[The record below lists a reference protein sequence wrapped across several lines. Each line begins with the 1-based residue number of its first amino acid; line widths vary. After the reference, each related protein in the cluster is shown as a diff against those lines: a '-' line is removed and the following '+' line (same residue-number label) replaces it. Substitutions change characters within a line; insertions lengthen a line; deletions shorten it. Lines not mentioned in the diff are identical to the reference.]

1 MHVKSLKVFCDIV
14 DCRSFSKAADDNGIS
29 QSGASQMVHHLE
41 QHLGVKLIDR
51 SKRPF
56 VLTPEGEVYYRGCRR
71 LVQRFHALEEEVRT
85 LHQEVDGRVTVASIY
100 SVGLSHMNQ
109 LIQEF
114 LTKYPKANVRLEYQH
129 PDRVYELVESDR
141 VDLGL
146 VSYPKSSR
154 AIQAVVWREEP
165 MVLVCAPDHPL
176 ARQTSVSIGELDGQ
190 KLVGFE
196 ESLRIRHEID
206 RALALREVEV
216 QVVMQ
221 FDNIETL
228 KRAVEINAGVSLLPA
243 PTVTR
248 EVQFGSLVAL
258 PLNDVDLVRPLGMIH
273 RRGKELGKT
282 VRRFMHL
289 LQRDARMG
297 AVSEASVEESEDVA
311 EERPLRDVATELTV

>member
-1 MHVKSLKVFCDIV
+1 MHVKSLKVFCDVV
-14 DCRSFSKAADDNGIS
+14 DCRSFSRAADDNGIS

-71 LVQRFHALEEEVRT
+71 LVQRFNALEEEVRT

-129 PDRVYELVESDR
+129 PDRVYELVETDR

-146 VSYPKSSR
+146 VSYPQSSR
-154 AIQAVVWREEP
+154 TIKALVWREEP
-165 MVLVCAPDHPL
+165 MVVVCAPDHPL
-176 ARQTSVSIGELDGQ
+176 ARQSSISIRELDGQ
-190 KLVGFE
+190 KMVGFE

-206 RALALREVEV
+206 RALSLREVEV
-216 QVVMQ
+216 EVMMQ

-258 PLNDVDLVRPLGMIH
+258 PLNDVDLVRPLGMIQ

-282 VRRFMHL
+282 VCRFMHL
-289 LQRDARMG
+289 LQRDARVGTVSPGSLG
-297 AVSEASVEESEDVA
+297 AAEDLGDEPAVQNL
-311 EERPLRDVATELTV
+311 ETEMTF